1 MKSALAVLLAGL
13 LLGSSLLPG
22 FGIGQSAKWVE
33 LINHYQEHRQTD
45 TQLGLYEFLVMHYG
59 ANSEHQKHPNHDH
72 HNLPAATQVV
82 LSIAPH
88 TTGFEPVS
96 ANPVCFLPKVTFSHR
111 ADLYAF
117 LSVFALINPP
127 RA

>member
-1 MKSALAVLLAGL
+1 MKSALALLLVSL

-22 FGIGQSAKWVE
+22 FGIGQSAKWAE
-33 LINHYQEHRQTD
+33 LVSHYQQHRQTD
-45 TQLGLYEFLVMHYG
+45 VHLGLYDFLVMHYG
-59 ANSEHQKHPNHDH
+59 ADSEHQKHPKHDH
-72 HNLPAATQVV
+72 HNLPTVAHV
-82 LSIAPH
+82 LLAVTPN
-88 TTGFEPVS
+88 GARLEPIN
-96 ANPVCFLPKVTFSHR
+96 ANSVHFLPKATFSHQ

>member
-22 FGIGQSAKWVE
+22 FGIGQSAKWAE
-33 LINHYQEHRQTD
+33 LVSHYQQHRQTD
-45 TQLGLYEFLVMHYG
+45 VHLGLYDFLVMHYG
-59 ANSEHQKHPNHDH
+59 ADSEHQKHPTHDH
-72 HNLPAATQVV
+72 HNLPASTQIV
-82 LSIAPH
+82 LAIAPN
-88 TTGFEPVS
+88 TARFEPIS
-96 ANPVCFLPKVTFSHR
+96 TGLIHFLPKVTFSHR